1 MRRFAAILLW
11 LSCAVLAATAASTPA
26 KAEATVQPSEWN
38 LYKARFLDP
47 AGRIVDNANGNI
59 SHSEGQG
66 YGLLLSY
73 LADDRGDFD
82 RIWSFTRT
90 EMLVRNDGLAAW
102 KWDPLAKPHV
112 SDTNNATDGDL
123 LMAYS
128 LSLAG
133 AAWHRPDLTSAAS
146 AMATAILASDVER
159 AGGLLLLKPGS
170 VGFGAKDRKDGPVV
184 NPSYWVFEAFPV
196 LAAQVPDQ
204 TWSRLDEDG
213 RKLIATAMGIGKAGL
228 PPDWVS
234 LRAKPSTAGDL
245 SNDFGYNALRV
256 PLYLLRSGNADGS
269 LLRTL
274 RQRMAD
280 EDGNLLVVDISSG
293 EKREALSDPGYRI
306 IPALIACALDGRKLA
321 DDLKSFSPTD
331 YYPSTLHLLALS
343 YARRRHAECL

>member
-1 MRRFAAILLW
+1 MRRVAAILGW

-26 KAEATVQPSEWN
+26 RADATVQPSEWS
-38 LYKARFLDP
+38 LYKASFLDP

-102 KWDPLAKPHV
+102 KWDPSASPHV
-112 SDTNNATDGDL
+112 GDTNNATDGDL

-146 AMATAILASDVER
+146 AMATAILASDVDR

-184 NPSYWVFEAFPV
+184 NPSYWVFEAFSE
-196 LAAQVPDQ
+196 LAARAPDPS
-204 TWSRLDEDG
+204 WSRLDQDG
-213 RKLIATAMGIGKAGL
+213 RKLIADSMRIGKAGL

-234 LRAKPSTAGDL
+234 LKARPSIAGDL
-245 SNDFGYNALRV
+245 SNEFGYNALRV
-256 PLYLLRSGNADGS
+256 PLYLLRSGNADES

-280 EDGNLLVVDISSG
+280 EDGSLLIVDISSG
-293 EKREALSDPGYRI
+293 EKRQALSDPGYRI
-306 IPALIACALDGRKLA
+306 IPALIDCALDGRKLA

>member
-1 MRRFAAILLW
+1 MRI
-11 LSCAVLAATAASTPA
+11 LAAKLGPLLCAALM
-26 KAEATVQPSEWN
+26 ATTLATRASPDATILTSEWN

-47 AGRIVDNANGNI
+47 VGRIIDNANGNI

-73 LADDRGDFD
+73 LSDDRGDFD

-102 KWDPLAKPHV
+102 KWDPSTSPHV

-133 AAWHRPDLTSAAS
+133 AAWHRPDLTAAAT
-146 AMATAILASDVER
+146 AMASSILSSDVER
-159 AGGLLLLKPGS
+159 VGDLMLLKPGS
-170 VGFGAKDRKDGPVV
+170 VGFGARDRKDGPVV
-184 NPSYWVFEAFPV
+184 NPSYWVFEAFSELAVRAPDPV
-196 LAAQVPDQ
+196 
-204 TWSRLDEDG
+204 WSRLDEDG
-213 RKLIATAMGIGKAGL
+213 RKLIAASMRIGKAGL

-234 LRAKPSTAGDL
+234 LKAKPSVAGDL
-245 SNDFGYNALRV
+245 STEFGYNALRV
-256 PLYLLRSGNADGS
+256 PLYLLRSGGTDGA

-274 RQRMAD
+274 LQRMAD
-280 EDGNLLVVDISSG
+280 EDGNLQIVDIPSG
-293 EKREALSDPGYRI
+293 DRRQALSDPGYRI
-306 IPALIACALDGRKLA
+306 IPALLACTLEGRKLG

-343 YARRRHAECL
+343 YARSRHAECL